1 MARAPGAVENTDG
14 ASEGPPRARRRAS
27 APAPW
32 LLFVDTNILLD
43 FYRLGGESAERQ
55 LKALQKHRGSL
66 ILTNQVWMEF
76 IKNRQK
82 VIAKTLVD
90 FKKPDRIALPPI
102 LHGMQPAA
110 TLTTQLEAAAKTHG
124 KVTQKIEA
132 ILRDPGNNDP
142 VFKALKKLFEGDDR
156 YAISRDHPDRMKIR
170 SLARKRHVLGYPPRK
185 DSDIS
190 VGDAVNWEW
199 IIHCATKC
207 DPTPNVM
214 IVSRDGDYGVTVKND
229 SFVNDW
235 LKKEFGER
243 VNRRRKVQLTQKLT
257 SALKV
262 LSETITPEDEREE
275 QKLIEENSL
284 LRADHIMP
292 KLSLS
297 PEQRAKA
304 ESNYSLLVEFLN
316 TGYKKPI
323 PI

>member
-1 MARAPGAVENTDG
+1 
-14 ASEGPPRARRRAS
+14 
-27 APAPW
+27 
-32 LLFVDTNILLD
+32 
-43 FYRLGGESAERQ
+43 
-55 LKALQKHRGSL
+55 
-66 ILTNQVWMEF
+66 MEF

-82 VIAKTLVD
+82 VITKTLVD

-110 TLTTQLEAAAKTHG
+110 TLTTQLEAATKTHG

-132 ILRDPGNNDP
+132 ILRDPGNHDP
-142 VFKALKKLFEGDDR
+142 VFRALRKLFEGDDR
-156 YAISRDHPDRMKIR
+156 YAISRDHPDRIKIR

-190 VGDAVNWEW
+190 IGDAVNWEW
-199 IIHCATKC
+199 IIHCAKNS
-207 DPTPNVM
+207 DPAPNVM
-214 IVSRDGDYGVTVKND
+214 IVSRDGDYGVTVKSE

-275 QKLIEENSL
+275 QKIIEENSL
-284 LRADHIMP
+284 LDVDHIIP
-292 KLSLS
+292 KLSFT
-297 PEQRAKA
+297 PDQRAKA
-304 ESNYSLLVEFLN
+304 QSDYNMFLN
-316 TGYKKPI
+316 LLNTSYKKPI
-323 PI
+323 GA